1 MSWYAWTTRCI
12 PAFSCAAVIVLLVF
26 AFIVQPFGKGE
37 KGHHNGEVTPAQFVL
52 SIYTVLLHVMSIMF
66 PARVCWSMHDMIRR
80 MKEANAVMP
89 NTRRRRVASMKSDEG
104 DITFPV
110 PLFVIIL
117 PAYKEEMETLE
128 MTLQVLASHSQARH
142 CYHVRFVYVHGSKFA
157 QQTDVIQ
164 IYLAMEEKEEKSAL
178 KAATLVSSFK
188 KSFYKMSYTIH
199 PANIPGEAQG
209 KSSNESWAAKQAG
222 KDYSEPTL
230 KENII
235 MTVMD
240 GAYSRI
246 EYTDRLL
253 MVPSGHPPLVQILSA
268 DRSPAH
274 RVC

>member
-26 AFIVQPFGKGE
+26 AFLVQPFGKGE

-52 SIYTVLLHVMSIMF
+52 SIYTVVLHIMSIMF
-66 PARVCWSMHDMIRR
+66 PARVCWSMQDMIRR

-117 PAYKEEMETLE
+117 PAYKEEMDTLE
-128 MTLQVLASHSQARH
+128 MTLKVLASHPQARH
-142 CYHVRFVYVHGSKFA
+142 CYHVCLPTIFELSLT
-157 QQTDVIQ
+157 QTLIFFQ
-164 IYLAMEEKEEKSAL
+164 IYLAMEEKEDKSAF
-178 KAATLVSSFK
+178 KAASLVRSFEK
-188 KSFYKMSYTIH
+188 AFYKMSYTIH
-199 PANIPGEAQG
+199 PSNIPGEAQG
-209 KSSNESWAAKQAG
+209 KSSNESWAAKQASR
-222 KDYSEPTL
+222 DYSNQTL

-240 GAYSRI
+240 GSFSCSR
-246 EYTDRLL
+246 YKDNLL
-253 MVPSGHPPLVQILSA
+253 TFDSGYAPLLPLLPADCWSA
-268 DRSPAH
+268 H
-274 RVC
+274 